1 MLDFEPA
8 GSVSQVWRV
17 DLNGT
22 PGRPSSLPDRWAQA
36 FTIWLKSSD
45 FQASRDAAVA
55 CIRHVLQTNPFTTLH
70 VVLDMSPARGP
81 QHCTDALRPE
91 TLQTFTAS
99 CLETTSYLDRYYA
112 MQPERPNGAKRLI
125 VVLPALALA
134 ELPRLVRRI
143 RPAWACVPSAA
154 LVAASGGITG
164 YHYFG
169 QWAPSR
175 DTFYALMQDKVE
187 ASAYLRQLADSGAH
201 VFLAR
206 LYAEDWTYIWLTRGE
221 SIYGE
226 TSRRSFSGPHRS
238 GLPPTTLQ
246 TCASTS
252 GPRRFS

>member
-1 MLDFEPA
+1 MQIFHLSILPGTAFRQEAVDLGLRFQPRPPYYVLRTPLLGREDLYGLMQEAQELFGLEFDAQPPPVLDFEPA

-112 MQPERPNGAKRLI
+112 MQPGRPNGAKRLI
-125 VVLPALALA
+125 VVLPALAHGMLDEHWLEDIGA
-134 ELPRLVRRI
+134 IATVVWH
-143 RPAWACVPSAA
+143 RPKQGPLTEIDMEPHEYAW
-154 LVAASGGITG
+154 
-164 YHYFG
+164 
-169 QWAPSR
+169 
-175 DTFYALMQDKVE
+175 
-187 ASAYLRQLADSGAH
+187 
-201 VFLAR
+201 
-206 LYAEDWTYIWLTRGE
+206 
-221 SIYGE
+221 
-226 TSRRSFSGPHRS
+226 TS
-238 GLPPTTLQ
+238 
-246 TCASTS
+246 
-252 GPRRFS
+252 